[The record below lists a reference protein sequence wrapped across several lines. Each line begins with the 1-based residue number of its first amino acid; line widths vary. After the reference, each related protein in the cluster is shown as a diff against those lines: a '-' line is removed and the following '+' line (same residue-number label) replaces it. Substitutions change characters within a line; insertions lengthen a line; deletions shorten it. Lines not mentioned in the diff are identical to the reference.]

1 MFKISR
7 KDFCYL
13 LENAK
18 DDAEREAIILN
29 RIYGAKE
36 TLHGRR
42 GVLTLQ
48 QTYDYLRK
56 LEYKKERVDEF
67 MAKFGDSF
75 GMTAS
80 QVRKQGG
87 VHVLDELG

>member
-1 MFKISR
+1 M
-7 KDFCYL
+7 
-13 LENAK
+13 
-18 DDAEREAIILN
+18 
-29 RIYGAKE
+29 
-36 TLHGRR
+36 
-42 GVLTLQ
+42 LTLN

-56 LEYKKERVDEF
+56 LEFKKERVDSF
-67 MAKFGDSF
+67 MAKFGDAF